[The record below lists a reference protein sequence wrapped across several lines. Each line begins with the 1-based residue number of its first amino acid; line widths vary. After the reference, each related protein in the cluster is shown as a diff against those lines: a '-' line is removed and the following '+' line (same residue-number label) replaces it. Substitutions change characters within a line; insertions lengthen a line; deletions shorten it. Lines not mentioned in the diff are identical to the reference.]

1 MAYLR
6 DMVRLRAATGRLLKS
21 RRMTENVLNPTG
33 GVDFIC

>member
-6 DMVRLRAATGRLLKS
+6 DMVRLRVATGRLLKS
-21 RRMTENVLNPTG
+21 SGMIENVPNPTG